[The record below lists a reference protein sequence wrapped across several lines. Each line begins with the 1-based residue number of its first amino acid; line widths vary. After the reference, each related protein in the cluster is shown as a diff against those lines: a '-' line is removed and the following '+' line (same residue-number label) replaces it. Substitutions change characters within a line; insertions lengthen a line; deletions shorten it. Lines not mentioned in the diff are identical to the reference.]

1 MTQTC
6 QSDRKRERA
15 WFQKRNKR
23 SARNWINI
31 QKKNPISNRSACP
44 GECFGTFFLDL
55 VCDVFTMEGY
65 FEKCKD
71 TKVVAKEW
79 NRKVAT
85 EWKTQV
91 LLFFFL
97 ASPFEMLS
105 QIPVNTP
112 WHSILTLGH
121 LAAAHCN
128 TMMRLPSI
136 ILKDHF
142 LLTSWLYAN
151 ALQPTATHYNTLQH
165 TSTQWCTSKA
175 SPPRT
180 PLYVLY
186 IRSMPTRC
194 NTLQHT
200 ATQCNKTMRL
210 SSIDPTNLTLFSNVY
225 SILALLQYAAN
236 HYKTLPFTATHYNKM
251 MSLPSIIPKDF
262 IVYTLYW
269 LDANARLKTAT
280 HWHTLQQN
288 DAPPKHC
295 SKGHEFIYSI
305 LARSPMQED
314 DAAMYI

>member
-1 MTQTC
+1 MQ
-6 QSDRKRERA
+6 
-15 WFQKRNKR
+15 N
-23 SARNWINI
+23 
-31 QKKNPISNRSACP
+31 
-44 GECFGTFFLDL
+44 
-55 VCDVFTMEGY
+55 
-65 FEKCKD
+65 

-85 EWKTQV
+85 DWKTQV
-91 LLFFFL
+91 LLFFSCC
-97 ASPFEMLS
+97 ASPFETLS
-105 QIPVNTP
+105 QIQVNTP

-194 NTLQHT
+194 NNLQHN

-210 SSIDPTNLTLFSNVY
+210 SSIDPTNLTLFSNMY
-225 SILALLQYAAN
+225 SILTLLQYAAN

-251 MSLPSIIPKDF
+251 MSLPSIVPKDS

-280 HWHTLQQN
+280 HWHTLQHTGTHWHTLQQI
-288 DAPPKHC
+288 DAPPKHR

-305 LARSPMQED
+305 LARS
-314 DAAMYI
+314 AT